1 MSNNVKIPLTLLT
14 QTIHLLE
21 QWDTSGYGLATQA
34 DYDNVYYAFLK
45 KRQSLELRNAYANI
59 IFAGDDD
66 ARLDARMQYLQKK
79 RYVEDF

>member
-21 QWDTSGYGLATQA
+21 QWDTSGYGPATQA

-66 ARLDARMQYLQKK
+66 ARLEARMQYLQKK